1 MPKPSATAEQCGDS
15 SVAGETSG
23 DDNGDMSEKQQRDVS
38 DVAGIFADR
47 ARARMLGA
55 LIDGRRLPATRL
67 AAEAG
72 VSAATASGHLR
83 KMLDADMVRVEIS
96 GRHRFY
102 YLADE
107 HVAAAFEAMIALT
120 PLPPVTSLRAGTRL
134 QRLRT
139 ARTCYDHF
147 AGRLGV
153 AITAALVDS
162 GVLAP
167 VDQVPDT
174 RRREG
179 DGLSSQLGAGHFELG
194 PRASAELPSWGVDL
208 AYVEALSRPTLRFCL
223 DWTEQR
229 HHLAGAL
236 GAAILQAARDRDWVQ
251 PGPRARE
258 LALTEAGARGFARL
272 APQLGDQLAG

>member
-1 MPKPSATAEQCGDS
+1 MIDT
-15 SVAGETSG
+15 SVAAEPSRT
-23 DDNGDMSEKQQRDVS
+23 DNGDMAQQQRDVS

-47 ARARMLGA
+47 ARARMIGA

-83 KMLDADMVRVEIS
+83 KMLSADIVRVEVS

-107 HVAAAFEAMIALT
+107 HVAAAYEAMIALT

-153 AITAALVDS
+153 AITEALIDTEVLVALDS
-162 GVLAP
+162 RA
-167 VDQVPDT
+167 DT
-174 RRREG
+174 SRRAG
-179 DGLSSQLGAGHFELG
+179 DCLSAQLGTGHFELG
-194 PRASAELPSWGVDL
+194 RRAAAELPSWGVDL
-208 AYVEALSRPTLRFCL
+208 EHVESQARPTLRFCL

-236 GAAILQAARDRDWVQ
+236 GAAILQAARDRGWVR
-251 PGPRARE
+251 PGPRPRE
-258 LALTEAGARGFARL
+258 LTVTQTGAAGFARL
-272 APQLGDQLAG
+272 APQLGAQLAG